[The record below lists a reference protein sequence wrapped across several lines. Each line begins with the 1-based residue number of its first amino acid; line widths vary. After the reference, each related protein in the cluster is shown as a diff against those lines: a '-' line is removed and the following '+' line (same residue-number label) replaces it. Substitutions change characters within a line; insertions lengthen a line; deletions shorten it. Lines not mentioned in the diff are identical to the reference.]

1 MASCPR
7 LNIKDSGCAVL
18 ELTPPHQLNA
28 RGVVFY
34 LRNELLRVKWD
45 GLMVEGGGAVIDE
58 AAEWFTTFDAEFAV
72 VGR

>member
-1 MASCPR
+1 M
-7 LNIKDSGCAVL
+7 
-18 ELTPPHQLNA
+18 TPPHQLNA

-34 LRNELLRVKWD
+34 LRNALLRVKWD